1 MCDPTT
7 IAVAGLL
14 LSTAS
19 AATAY
24 AGQKSA
30 ANNQRSYQTSVQ
42 DAQNAAYLQQAT
54 ALRQQQ
60 NLEAEAAARESQ
72 KVAKQTKETLATVR
86 TAAGEAGVSGISVD
100 ALVQDFER
108 NSYSQM
114 EAIDRQKQL
123 GDVSITNQLE
133 AARLGTYNAN
143 VGSNSP
149 ISRPSFLSTALQIGT
164 GAVNS
169 ASTYYQLK
177 GSQKNPDK
185 KG

>member
-14 LSTAS
+14 LTAGSATTAYVGQQQQAS
-19 AATAY
+19 A
-24 AGQKSA
+24 
-30 ANNQRSYQTSVQ
+30 QRSYQSSVQ
-42 DAQNAAYLQQAT
+42 AAQNEAYLQQAT

-86 TAAGEAGVSGISVD
+86 TAAGEAGVAGISVE

-108 NSYSQM
+108 NSYSQL

-143 VGSNSP
+143 IGSNSP
-149 ISRPSFLSTALQIGT
+149 IARPSFLATALQIGT

-169 ASTYYQLK
+169 AGTYYQLK
-177 GSQKNPDK
+177 GASKNPDK